1 MAAKE
6 SIIEGTRQRQDEP
19 EGGAAAMP
27 EDAGEEGVYENGWN
41 AKQILCHVALAANVP
56 AFLIAA
62 ANAPEPAK
70 LPGGADNIDDFN
82 ESQVAMRMEKPVAEI
97 VKELNTTYEQAIN
110 VVQATP
116 DELLAKQIRTPWQTE
131 GELGALIL
139 DEDIRAHVMVHLAD
153 ISGAIACAS
162 AGQSTPR

>member
-1 MAAKE
+1 MATKDG
-6 SIIEGTRQRQDEP
+6 IIEGIRQVQAEAERV
-19 EGGAAAMP
+19 ASAMP
-27 EDAGEEGVYENGWN
+27 DDAWEEGVYENGWN
-41 AKQILCHVALAANVP
+41 AKQILCHIALAANVP

-62 ANAPEPAK
+62 ANSPEPAK
-70 LPGGADNIDDFN
+70 MPGGADNIDDFN
-82 ESQVAMRMEKPVAEI
+82 ESQVALRMEKPVAEI
-97 VKELNTTYEQAIN
+97 VEEINSTYEQAVN

-153 ISGAIACAS
+153 ISGAIA
-162 AGQSTPR
+162 

>member
-1 MAAKE
+1 MASKD
-6 SIIEGTRQRQDEP
+6 SIIEGIRKVQAEAERI
-19 EGGAAAMP
+19 ASAMP
-27 EDAGEEGVYENGWN
+27 EDAWEEGVYENGWN
-41 AKQILCHVALAANVP
+41 AKQILCHVALSANVP

-62 ANAPEPAK
+62 ANSPEPAK
-70 LPGGADNIDDFN
+70 MPGGGGNIDDFN

-97 VKELNTTYEQAIN
+97 VKELNSTYEQAIN

-116 DELLAKQIRTPWQTE
+116 DEILARQVRTPWQTE

-153 ISGAIACAS
+153 ISSAIA
-162 AGQSTPR
+162 

>member
-1 MAAKE
+1 MASKD
-6 SIIEGTRQRQDEP
+6 SIIEGIRQVQAEAERI
-19 EGGAAAMP
+19 ASAMP
-27 EDAGEEGVYENGWN
+27 EDAWDKGVYENGWN
-41 AKQILCHVALAANVP
+41 AKQILCHVALSANVP

-62 ANAPEPAK
+62 ANSPEPAK
-70 LPGGADNIDDFN
+70 MPGGSDNMDDFN
-82 ESQVAMRMEKPVAEI
+82 ASQVAMRMEKPVAEI

-110 VVQATP
+110 VVQATS

-153 ISGAIACAS
+153 ISGAIA
-162 AGQSTPR
+162 

>member
-1 MAAKE
+1 MASKD
-6 SIIEGTRQRQDEP
+6 SIIEGIRWVQAEAERI
-19 EGGAAAMP
+19 ASAMP
-27 EDAGEEGVYENGWN
+27 EDGWEEGVYENGWN
-41 AKQILCHVALAANVP
+41 ARPILCHVALSANVP
-56 AFLIAA
+56 AFPIAA
-62 ANAPEPAK
+62 ANSPEPAK
-70 LPGGADNIDDFN
+70 MPGGGDSIDDFN

-110 VVQATP
+110 VLQATP

-153 ISGAIACAS
+153 ISSAIA
-162 AGQSTPR
+162 

>member
-1 MAAKE
+1 
-6 SIIEGTRQRQDEP
+6 
-19 EGGAAAMP
+19 
-27 EDAGEEGVYENGWN
+27 
-41 AKQILCHVALAANVP
+41 
-56 AFLIAA
+56 
-62 ANAPEPAK
+62 
-70 LPGGADNIDDFN
+70 NIDDFN

-110 VVQATP
+110 VLQATP

-153 ISGAIACAS
+153 ISGAIA
-162 AGQSTPR
+162 

>member
-1 MAAKE
+1 MASKD
-6 SIIEGTRQRQDEP
+6 SIIEGIRQVQAETERI
-19 EGGAAAMP
+19 ASAMP
-27 EDAGEEGVYENGWN
+27 EDGWEEGVYENGWN
-41 AKQILCHVALAANVP
+41 ARQILCHVALSANVP

-62 ANAPEPAK
+62 ANSPEPAK
-70 LPGGADNIDDFN
+70 MPGGGGNIDDFN

-97 VKELNTTYEQAIN
+97 VKEINTTYEQAIN

-153 ISGAIACAS
+153 ISGAIA
-162 AGQSTPR
+162 

>member
-1 MAAKE
+1 MASKDG
-6 SIIEGTRQRQDEP
+6 IIEGIRQVQAEADRI
-19 EGGAAAMP
+19 ASAMP
-27 EDAGEEGVYENGWN
+27 EDAWQEGVYENGWN
-41 AKQILCHVALAANVP
+41 AKQILCHVALSANVP

-62 ANAPEPAK
+62 ANSPEPGTM
-70 LPGGADNIDDFN
+70 PGGADNIDDFN
-82 ESQVAMRMEKPVAEI
+82 ESQGAMRMEKPVSEI

-139 DEDIRAHVMVHLAD
+139 DEDIRDHVMVHLAD
-153 ISGAIACAS
+153 ISGAIA
-162 AGQSTPR
+162 

>member
-1 MAAKE
+1 MASKD
-6 SIIEGTRQRQDEP
+6 SIIEGIRWVQAEAERVS
-19 EGGAAAMP
+19 AAMP
-27 EDAGEEGVYENGWN
+27 EDAWDKGVYENGWN
-41 AKQILCHVALAANVP
+41 AKQILCHVALSANVP

-110 VVQATP
+110 VLQATP

-153 ISGAIACAS
+153 ISGAIA
-162 AGQSTPR
+162 

>member
-1 MAAKE
+1 MASKDG
-6 SIIEGTRQRQDEP
+6 IIEGIRQVQAE
-19 EGGAAAMP
+19 AARIASAMP
-27 EDAGEEGVYENGWN
+27 EDAWDKGVYENGWN
-41 AKQILCHVALAANVP
+41 ARQILCHVALSANVP

-62 ANAPEPAK
+62 ANSPEPAK
-70 LPGGADNIDDFN
+70 MPGGSGNMDDYMD
-82 ESQVAMRMEKPVAEI
+82 SQVAMRMEKPVSEI
-97 VKELNTTYEQAIN
+97 VKEINSTYEQAIN

-153 ISGAIACAS
+153 ISGAIA
-162 AGQSTPR
+162 